1 MVVRNKA
8 VFSVF
13 ILVPFVPC
21 LFHRVLS
28 LLIKDGGGEEGGG
41 TASAGVEG
49 REEKDQARR
58 RGAETGGGDRKKE
71 KEKGVFFIINLSKL
85 LAFLSKIWGVLFGM
99 C

>member
-13 ILVPFVPC
+13 VLVPFVPC

-41 TASAGVEG
+41 TASPGVEG
-49 REEKDQARR
+49 RKEKDQARS

-71 KEKGVFFIINLSKL
+71 KEKGVFL
-85 LAFLSKIWGVLFGM
+85 
-99 C
+99 